1 MKDRKYVYL
10 LILISLVILTTLS
23 IQVYWNYKN
32 FKESEQQLVADVQT
46 TLDQSVEQYFTKRA
60 KDNTLGVF
68 FNGGIKDGAL
78 DAVFRKIDEANEKN
92 DGQAASFSSIK
103 FESSRDL
110 RVIQGAGMDSL
121 KVLEDEMKRERS
133 KRSMRNDRP
142 ENNPFFFPEAERSMS
157 DSNRFERLPFL
168 RRYPDSTTKL
178 NGSTRAYVKSTFT
191 TEEGDS
197 VTEKFLM
204 GKGSAYSG
212 KRFREEISNLTS
224 RIVFSMT
231 DDTID
236 LDQVDSIFRSNLDSK
251 KISLDHYMAE
261 TPQRLT
267 DTLHWKEKPF
277 KAVANSSLIKNGK
290 EISVHYGNLTVE
302 VLKRNLTGILLSFIL
317 VASVIF
323 CLFYLLVVINNQ
335 KELSS
340 MKNDLISNIT
350 HEFKTPIAT
359 AGAALEGVQSF
370 TATGDTEK
378 TNRYLAMGREQLV
391 KLNIMVEKLLE
402 TATLDSKDLAL
413 QKSQVDLNDLIQ
425 NITSRFK
432 SQTEKSIGF
441 QNELGGNALNMA
453 DPFHLENALNNLV
466 DNAIKYGGEEIK
478 LTLDKRGNE
487 YVIAVS
493 DSGTAL
499 DSKHAKRI
507 FDKFYRV
514 GHGNQHNVKGF
525 GIGLFYTK
533 AIIEKHDGTIDLE
546 TKPNTTF
553 KIRLPYE

>member
-1 MKDRKYVYL
+1 MKDRKYIYL
-10 LILISLVILTTLS
+10 LVLISLVILTTLS

-32 FKESEQQLVADVQT
+32 YKESEQQLVADVQT

-68 FNGGIKDGAL
+68 FNGGINDGAL
-78 DAVFRKIDEANEKN
+78 DTFFKKIDEANEKN
-92 DGQAASFSSIK
+92 DGQAASFSSIR
-103 FESSRDL
+103 FESNRNM
-110 RVIQGAGMDSL
+110 RVIQGASLDSL
-121 KVLEDEMKRERS
+121 EILEKEMKKDRLGTG
-133 KRSMRNDRP
+133 KRFNR
-142 ENNPFFFPEAERSMS
+142 NPFFVLDSINKKKFEFPSVISR
-157 DSNRFERLPFL
+157 DSSRKISGRA
-168 RRYPDSTTKL
+168 D
-178 NGSTRAYVKSTFT
+178 RAYVKRTFT
-191 TEEGDS
+191 TEKGDS
-197 VTEKFLM
+197 VTENFM
-204 GKGSAYSG
+204 MDGRSGSG

-224 RIVFSMT
+224 KIVFSMT

-236 LDQVDSIFRSNLDSK
+236 ISQVDSIFNSNLKSK
-251 KISLDHYMAE
+251 KINLDHYLAE
-261 TPQRLT
+261 TPQGMA
-267 DTLHWKEKPF
+267 DTLNWKEKPF

-290 EISVHYGNLTVE
+290 EISVHYGNLTME

-378 TNRYLAMGREQLV
+378 TNRYLAMGREQLS

-413 QKSQVDLNDLIQ
+413 QKTFMDLAEVLESSVIK
-425 NITSRFK
+425 FK
-432 SQTEKSIGF
+432 DQTEKSISF
-441 QNELGGNALNMA
+441 HLETDQKTTLMA
-453 DPFHLENALNNLV
+453 DQFHLENAINNLI
-466 DNAIKYGGEEIK
+466 DNAIKYGGDQIDIH
-478 LTLDKRGNE
+478 LDQVDNSFLVQVK
-487 YVIAVS
+487 
-493 DSGTAL
+493 DSGTGL
-499 DSKHAKRI
+499 DAKHTKRL
-507 FDKFYRV
+507 FEKFYRV
-514 GHGNQHNVKGF
+514 GSGNRHNVKGF

-533 AIIEKHDGTIDLE
+533 TIIEKHGGQISVSH
-546 TKPNTTF
+546 KPCTSF
-553 KIRLPYE
+553 KIQLPHE